1 MIRRRAGALLLAAI
15 GQFGQLGQLGRYHQY
30 RQVGLLAL
38 AGLLGL
44 LGACATLPSPDAPAL
59 SGRFAIQVAA
69 NNDAPARQASA
80 SFELRGDAQRGELDI
95 SGPLGATLAR
105 ARWQPGRAELIS
117 PDGRLPFS
125 DLDSLAAQAFGEPLP
140 LAAMFYWLR
149 GRPWPEAAHAA
160 IDGGFVQLGWQVDL
174 GAFSSGLI
182 VARRPA
188 TPTAPA
194 TTLRVRLDTDSKS

>member
-15 GQFGQLGQLGRYHQY
+15 GQSGQLGRYHQY

-38 AGLLGL
+38 AGL

-69 NNDAPARQASA
+69 SHDAPARQASA

-194 TTLRVRLDTDSKS
+194 TTLRVRLDSGAKT